1 MNRREFLVN
10 AGIALLA
17 LPAAYTL
24 TGCGSSSNDTPAAP
38 ADSFSVVSSLDAAH
52 THTISFPLADVANPP
67 SGGKTYTSVPTT
79 HVHTITLTQQQ
90 LTDINNG
97 ATVPVVSNPDNT
109 AHTHTWAIK
118 KP

>member
-24 TGCGSSSNDTPAAP
+24 TGCGSSSDSTPAAP
-38 ADSFSVVSSLDAAH
+38 ADSFSVQSSVDAAH
-52 THTISFPLADVANPP
+52 THNIVFPLADIANPP
-67 SGGKTYTSVPTT
+67 SGGKTYTSDGS
-79 HVHTITLTQQQ
+79 HIHTITLTQQQ
-90 LTDINNG
+90 LTDINTG
-97 ATVPVVSNPDNT
+97 ATESIVSNPDNT
-109 AHTHTWAIK
+109 AHNHTWIIK

>member
-24 TGCGSSSNDTPAAP
+24 TGCGKSEDDAP
-38 ADSFSVVSSLDAAH
+38 APATGFSVVSSVDFAH
-52 THTISFPLADVANPP
+52 THSVVFPFTDLTSPP
-67 SGGKTYTSVPTT
+67 SGGKTFTSEPST
-79 HVHTITLTQQQ
+79 HVHTITLTRQQ
-90 LTDINNG
+90 LTDLNTG
-97 ATVPVVSNPDNT
+97 ATESTVSNPDPTGHN
-109 AHTHTWAIK
+109 HTWSVK

>member
-24 TGCGSSSNDTPAAP
+24 TGCGKSEDDAP
-38 ADSFSVVSSLDAAH
+38 APATGFSVVSSVDFAH
-52 THTISFPLADVANPP
+52 THSIVFPFTDLTSPP
-67 SGGKTYTSVPTT
+67 SGGKTFTSEPST
-79 HVHTITLTQQQ
+79 HVHTITLTRQQ
-90 LTDINNG
+90 LTDLNTG
-97 ATVPVVSNPDNT
+97 ATESIVSNPDATGHN
-109 AHTHTWAIK
+109 HTWTVK